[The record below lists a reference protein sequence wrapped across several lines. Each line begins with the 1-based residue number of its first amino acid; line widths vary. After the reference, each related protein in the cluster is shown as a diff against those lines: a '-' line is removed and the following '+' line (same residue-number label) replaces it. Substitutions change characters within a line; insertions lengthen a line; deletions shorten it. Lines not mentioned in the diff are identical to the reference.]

1 MEPTSHPCF
10 SPPADPSIKIW
21 RYMDFTKYVSLL
33 ESSSLFFSRSDMFDD
48 PYEGATSHANAT
60 LRTMLYRDA
69 GFSTDTYATMSAFAK
84 WVRQWTYINCWHMN
98 EHESAAMWRLYA
110 RTDEAVAIQSTYER
124 LRKAL
129 PEDAY
134 VGVVNY
140 IDYENE
146 FIQEGNSFWPFVY
159 KRKSFEHERELR
171 AVIQKIPTDGD
182 GIKVGGL
189 TNPEAGRLVP
199 LIVADIVESVYVSP
213 TAPRWFSELVSSVTR
228 KYGHSFEVQYSALSK
243 KPVF

>member
-10 SPPADPSIKIW
+10 SPPADPRVKIW

-33 ESSSLFFSRSDMFDD
+33 ESGSLFFSRSDLFDD

-60 LRTMLYRDA
+60 LRTMLYKNT
-69 GFSTDTYATMSAFAK
+69 GFATDTYATMSAFAE

-98 EHESAAMWRLYA
+98 EHESAAMWRLYS

-124 LRKAL
+124 LHSAL
-129 PEDAY
+129 PEEAY

-140 IDYENE
+140 VDYENE

-159 KRKSFEHERELR
+159 KRRSFEHERELR
-171 AVIQKIPTDGD
+171 AVIQDIPTSGE
-182 GIKVGGL
+182 GIKVGG
-189 TNPEAGRLVP
+189 TVNPEEGRMVP
-199 LIVADIVESVYVSP
+199 INVVDIIESVYVSP
-213 TAPRWFSELVSSVTR
+213 TSPKWFSELVSSLTQ
-228 KYGHSFEVQYSALSK
+228 KYGYDFEVKYSALSK
-243 KPVF
+243 SPVF